1 MTSVYVVE
9 TPAGQFAREGVR
21 GNERGGQR
29 RGDILVERHLRHVR
43 WVVERTI
50 AGRRCAM
57 RARRPNNG
65 LVMRSV
71 FVGRGV
77 RVGVPRRAA
86 VMVWWSG
93 GWHGRRYG
101 YDVGLLGAAGRARRD
116 KPAVAIGVASACR
129 CSGEGTRGG
138 VEVVCCVSQEGGVQ

>member
-1 MTSVYVVE
+1 MTPVYVVE

-29 RGDILVERHLRHVR
+29 RGDILMERHLRHVR
-43 WVVERTI
+43 WVVVRAI
-50 AGRRCAM
+50 AGRRCAI

-65 LVMRSV
+65 DAVWSV

-86 VMVWWSG
+86 G
-93 GWHGRRYG
+93 GGLVLVVGTGAVTGMTLGYSERLGGR
-101 YDVGLLGAAGRARRD
+101 VEISRRWRL
-116 KPAVAIGVASACR
+116 AWRVLVVA
-129 CSGEGTRGG
+129 GG
-138 VEVVCCVSQEGGVQ
+138 VESGRCGGRVLCLTRGSRE